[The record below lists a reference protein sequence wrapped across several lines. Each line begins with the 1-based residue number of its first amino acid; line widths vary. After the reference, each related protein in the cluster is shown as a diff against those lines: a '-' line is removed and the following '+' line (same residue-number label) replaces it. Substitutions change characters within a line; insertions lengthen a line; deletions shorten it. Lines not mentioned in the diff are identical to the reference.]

1 LVRVPV
7 PRVFAPSLK
16 VTVPVALAGNTD
28 AVRVTL
34 CPNVEVLDDEV
45 SPVVVVTWLT
55 VWVSTGDV
63 LPALFASPAYTAVME
78 WDAVESPAVGNVAVP
93 LARVAVPRVL
103 APSLKVTVPVAFA
116 GNTDAVR
123 VMLCPNVE
131 GLADEVSP
139 VVVVA
144 WLIV

>member
-1 LVRVPV
+1 MLV
-7 PRVFAPSLK
+7 
-16 VTVPVALAGNTD
+16 
-28 AVRVTL
+28 
-34 CPNVEVLDDEV
+34 
-45 SPVVVVTWLT
+45 
-55 VWVSTGDV
+55 
-63 LPALFASPAYTAVME
+63 SPAYTAVME
-78 WDAVESPAVGNVAVP
+78 CGPAESPDVGNVAVP
-93 LARVAVPRVL
+93 LVRVPVPKVF

-144 WLIV
+144 